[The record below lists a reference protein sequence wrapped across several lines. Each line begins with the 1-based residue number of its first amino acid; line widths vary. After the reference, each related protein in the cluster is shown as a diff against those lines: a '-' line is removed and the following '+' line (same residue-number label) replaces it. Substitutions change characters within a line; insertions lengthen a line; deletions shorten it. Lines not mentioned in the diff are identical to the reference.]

1 MAARKTARAVAVAL
15 LGLTAAAV
23 LGTPATVSAAT
34 PWAIDLSPTVLTQGV
49 AADVTVTVTAGNQ
62 QLGCVALYVPAGFT
76 VVSTRVSS
84 VPAGLVWSSAGAGAG
99 PTQVTF
105 GTTQDPW
112 RLNQGDQGVLIVR
125 VVATTSPLPAWSAS
139 AYQQFTANPSQLVSG
154 PLQPPV
160 PLLIVPAS
168 TPAPTRSATPRP
180 TPTSTLAQTP
190 RPTALPTVI
199 PPGTT
204 PVPTVI
210 PPGTTP
216 LPTVIPP
223 PSTTPNQSP
232 SDSTIPSEAPSAFS
246 SPGGVIAGGETNSGV
261 GTSGSAT
268 GGGDGTSLDV
278 RVLSDGGTV
287 QLDVRALG
295 AIGMFAWLVPGLAL
309 SLPGLLLIL
318 IVLAQASLGA
328 AFVPVTRRVFGGRR
342 RRRGHGHPTAT
353 A

>member
-23 LGTPATVSAAT
+23 LVTPATVIAAT

-49 AADVTVTVTAGNQ
+49 ATDVTVTVTAGNK
-62 QLGCVALYVPAGFT
+62 QLGCVALDIPAGFT

-139 AYQQFTANPSQLVSG
+139 AYQKFTTNPSQLVSG

-204 PVPTVI
+204 P
-210 PPGTTP
+210 
-216 LPTVIPP
+216 LPTVTPP

-246 SPGGVIAGGETNSGV
+246 SPGGVIAGGETKSGV

-278 RVLSDGGTV
+278 RVLPDGGTV
-287 QLDVRALG
+287 QLDVLALG
-295 AIGMFAWLVPGLAL
+295 AVGMFAWLVPGLAL

-342 RRRGHGHPTAT
+342 RRRGHGHPTAP